1 MKLLYKLYE
10 TYSPSHGE
18 GDLITF
24 IIQWVKQNVPT
35 AVIDYDEEQM
45 NLYIIKGQDKTYPC
59 LVAHTDQVQRPYPED
74 YGVMMTGATIMQG
87 FSHRKRAFCG
97 LGADDKNGVWVAL
110 RCLELEPLLKVAL
123 FSREEIGCLGSSN
136 ARMEFFDDCRFVLQ
150 ADRRGSSDFI
160 TCISGTELCTDE
172 FVEAAGIGDF
182 GYHEQEGAMSDVL
195 MLSELGLKVS
205 CANMSCGYYDPHTEH
220 EYTFIPDLYNCID
233 LVRHIIHTC
242 TDVYPAPERYQYTWE
257 SVKSEDIEHEVK
269 RIMEIYPMI
278 TLEELEEYMQFDG
291 IHLNRDTLIQVE
303 QIYNKKKNKSKK
315 NSRLFLF

>member
-10 TYSPSHGE
+10 TYSPSRGE

-35 AVIDYDEEQM
+35 AVIDYDEKNM
-45 NLYIIKGQDKTYPC
+45 NLYITKGQGETYPC

-74 YGVMMTGATIMQG
+74 YMAMMTGATIIQG
-87 FSHRKRAFCG
+87 FSHINRTFCG

-123 FSREEIGCLGSSN
+123 FSREETGCQGSSE

-150 ADRRGSSDFI
+150 ADRRGNSDFI

-172 FVEAAGIGDF
+172 FVEAAGIDDF

-195 MLSELGLKVS
+195 MLSEMGLKVS
-205 CANMSCGYYDPHTEH
+205 CANMSCGYYDPHTNH
-220 EYTFIPDLYNCID
+220 EYTIIPDLYNCID

-242 TDVYPAPERYQYTWE
+242 TGVYPAPERHIYTWD
-257 SVKSEDIEHEVK
+257 SMDRGDLEHEVK
-269 RIMEIYPMI
+269 RIMDIYPMM
-278 TLEELEEYMQFDG
+278 TLEELEEYIQFDG
-291 IHLNRDTLIQVE
+291 IPLDHDTLIQVE
-303 QIYNKKKNKSKK
+303 KLYNKKKNKSKK
-315 NSRLFLF
+315 HSRLFLF